1 MCVRRAKTQKG
12 AEESPKEITAKKPP
26 EATTDVNLMHV
37 QFLAGE
43 DSLEEG
49 MATRSSI
56 IAWRIPR
63 TEDLGRLQSIRSLR
77 VGHE

>member
-1 MCVRRAKTQKG
+1 
-12 AEESPKEITAKKPP
+12 
-26 EATTDVNLMHV
+26 MHV

-63 TEDLGRLQSIRSLR
+63 TLPHLCIAPPSSPPRW
-77 VGHE
+77 